1 VPPALPGR
9 QQKFDISGSRIRR
22 SPRCRKLLAAPE
34 GRSFALGG
42 GAAAWPRAVLA
53 QQPDGTRRIVASLN
67 QPGSNATGVSLL
79 TTERFAVQGEVG
91 HHAPGNV
98 RCGKSRPSVPFPAV
112 GALTRSAPCLICAV
126 KVAPPKQN
134 PVGGIG
140 SSGGVLT
147 LGTRKGTKLPSPS
160 QNHARTLPTSCRLD
174 PRLWNLKCQATAN
187 ANVFKPTRPTETGL
201 PGWGGETRTR
211 ISGREPCI

>member
-1 VPPALPGR
+1 M
-9 QQKFDISGSRIRR
+9 
-22 SPRCRKLLAAPE
+22 
-34 GRSFALGG
+34 
-42 GAAAWPRAVLA
+42 
-53 QQPDGTRRIVASLN
+53 
-67 QPGSNATGVSLL
+67 
-79 TTERFAVQGEVG
+79 
-91 HHAPGNV
+91 
-98 RCGKSRPSVPFPAV
+98 PSVYRQVPNRRQATALVSWPSRARQRALWQVPAV
-112 GALTRSAPCLICAV
+112 GPFPGGRGAYAIRALPDLCRGINRARFIGR

-187 ANVFKPTRPTETGL
+187 ANVCKRTRPTETGL

-211 ISGREPCI
+211 ISVREPCI

>member
-1 VPPALPGR
+1 R
-9 QQKFDISGSRIRR
+9 
-22 SPRCRKLLAAPE
+22 RCRVAGDNFSAI
-34 GRSFALGG
+34 SC
-42 GAAAWPRAVLA
+42 
-53 QQPDGTRRIVASLN
+53 PDPTRGKPLRWS
-67 QPGSNATGVSLL
+67 
-79 TTERFAVQGEVG
+79 VG

-112 GALTRSAPCLICAV
+112 GGLTRSALPDLCRGVNRARFLGR

-187 ANVFKPTRPTETGL
+187 ANVCKRTWPTETGL
-201 PGWGGETRTR
+201 PGWACRTRTQKR
-211 ISGREPCI
+211 RRKLSL